1 VLQVLARRHGLRGQ
15 EPVPV
20 AQTTTRTANGVQTTT
35 TTAGRASPRSAAQEE
50 HVARVLVGMESRSY
64 LSTLWNW
71 TRALAGFVGGLAGAT
86 CLVVSPL
93 KPYPHT
99 PQADTRGQLLL
110 CNLCLTAYDNALP
123 LLRPESTLVSVR
135 PAGYP
140 WAYNVHLL
148 CADPPARGAP
158 GEADPTFW
166 APEVAGGGDQFP
178 PDHKRP
184 RKNHTA
190 LPTVLYEA
198 PSGVPGSISVS
209 RAESWKMFR

>member
-1 VLQVLARRHGLRGQ
+1 MFAVSLSSNGRNTEPTRCGSCIATRTSSAYTDTFPQFSQPIALLLLTNLFSLILLLPIFLLTIISAPLRRAHYPLLWLPLGLTVATYALAIGASLAVSRAREKEGRRVLQVLARRHGLHAGQ

-93 KPYPHT
+93 FNPCP
-99 PQADTRGQLLL
+99 
-110 CNLCLTAYDNALP
+110 
-123 LLRPESTLVSVR
+123 S
-135 PAGYP
+135 
-140 WAYNVHLL
+140 
-148 CADPPARGAP
+148 
-158 GEADPTFW
+158 
-166 APEVAGGGDQFP
+166 
-178 PDHKRP
+178 HKLI
-184 RKNHTA
+184 H
-190 LPTVLYEA
+190 E
-198 PSGVPGSISVS
+198 
-209 RAESWKMFR
+209 